1 MCPVNSPPL
10 SHLLAAPTPTPQ
22 SPSKCNSSAVIIIT
36 VAIMFVLE
44 VKHQT
49 SASCG
54 KECILRE
61 IQSYWKAGQEDRAE
75 VVWSEGLRIGQLH
88 THGTWDEHVTSAYC
102 LIQWDVDWRSTLYP
116 LPPPSLPAV
125 LLKCPPSSFIRGSGH
140 FCFDTLASKGAVH
153 GSYTIAIVALTVD
166 DAFI

>member
-44 VKHQT
+44 VKHQL
-49 SASCG
+49 SF
-54 KECILRE
+54 L
-61 IQSYWKAGQEDRAE
+61 W
-75 VVWSEGLRIGQLH
+75 QLH

-102 LIQWDVDWRSTLYP
+102 LIQWDVEWRSTLYP